1 MTLSFTSLIPNFFS
15 RSLSPVTICTTF
27 SLLKPPPAVLLKRIN
42 WWWKRIW
49 VMYETAR
56 QKCIKTHGRSH
67 MRIKSTLRALSQFS
81 SRSIT
86 IKYFLQKF
94 LFCNTLCGDTTNAVF
109 SRSYLDFRA
118 CCSWKHT
125 LSVESFSVH
134 QQTLKCLDDL
144 HKIPHSGG
152 CDKTQRHCLYKGIA
166 SQVA

>member
-1 MTLSFTSLIPNFFS
+1 MH
-15 RSLSPVTICTTF
+15 
-27 SLLKPPPAVLLKRIN
+27 
-42 WWWKRIW
+42 
-49 VMYETAR
+49 ETAR

-67 MRIKSTLRALSQFS
+67 MRIKSTLRALSQFG

-86 IKYFLQKF
+86 ITYFLQKF
-94 LFCNTLCGDTTNAVF
+94 LSCNRPTLCAIIVVDRTPQTLF
-109 SRSYLDFRA
+109 SLARIWTSVPVVT

-134 QQTLKCLDDL
+134 QQTRKCLDAL
-144 HKIPHSGG
+144 HKIPHSRG